1 MKSIFC
7 LICALLAAACFSP
20 AQAALNIFACEP
32 EWAALS
38 QELGGDLVS
47 TYSATTAQQ
56 DPHQI
61 QARPSLIAR
70 ARQADLVIC
79 SGAELE
85 SGWLPQVLR
94 QAANGKVQPGASGN
108 LEAALLVPRL
118 DIPQRLDRAEGDVH
132 SSGNPHIQMDPRN
145 IAKVADALVQK
156 LVQLDAAHAAQYAER
171 HERFAKRW
179 SEALTQW
186 TARGA
191 RLKGLRVVTHH
202 KNMVYLLN
210 WLGMVEAANLEPKP
224 GIPPSVSHLQELL
237 TTLKAT
243 PVRGILR
250 MPYED
255 EGASQWLSGHSGVP
269 ALVLPGSVGGLP
281 DSDNLFKLFDVTL
294 TQLLKMAP

>member
-7 LICALLAAACFSP
+7 SCCVLFAAAYLLP
-20 AQAALNIFACEP
+20 AQAALNIFSCEP

-94 QAANGKVQPGASGN
+94 QAANGKVQPGAPGN
-108 LEAALLVPRL
+108 LETALLVPRL
-118 DIPQRLDRAEGDVH
+118 EIPQRLDRAEGDVH
-132 SSGNPHIQMDPRN
+132 ASGNPHIQMDPRN
-145 IAKVADALVQK
+145 IALVANVLAQK
-156 LVQLDAAHAAQYAER
+156 LAQLDAVHAAQYATR
-171 HERFAKRW
+171 HDNFSKRW
-179 SEALTQW
+179 NDAITQW

-202 KNMVYLLN
+202 KNMVYLLH

-224 GIPPSVSHLQELL
+224 GIPPTVSHLQKLL
-237 TTLKAT
+237 ATLRTT

-255 EGASQWLSGHSGVP
+255 EDASRWLSEHSGVP
-269 ALVLPGSVGGLP
+269 AFALPGTVGGLP
-281 DSDNLFKLFDVTL
+281 GSDDLFKFFDLTL
-294 TQLLKMAP
+294 NQLLKMNP